1 MQPKAQDGRYTGRRR
16 VPTPPRSR
24 YAAVVTTAVVGAGV
38 VVLGAGAA
46 APDSSSGSTDAYS
59 VDAATASVQTVED
72 RVAAQDRA
80 NRAADRAGPAST
92 VEQAAPDV
100 WYLPLRR
107 QYQIT
112 TLYEMRWGEMHYGV
126 DLAVP
131 YGTPIY
137 AVHSGTV
144 VLSRYNGGCGNAVE
158 IDHGNNV
165 VTRYCHGSK
174 LLVKE
179 GQHVEAGTPILQ
191 AGNTGFSF
199 GDHLHFEV
207 LVNGKATDPI
217 PWMLAH
223 GVDIAKRLEAAN
235 GAIIIP

>member
-1 MQPKAQDGRYTGRRR
+1 MEPKAQDGRYTGRRR

-46 APDSSSGSTDAYS
+46 APDAGPSGPEAYS
-59 VDAATASVQTVED
+59 VDSAAASALAVED
-72 RVAAQDRA
+72 RQAALDRA
-80 NRAADRAGPAST
+80 NRSADRDGPAST

-100 WYLPLRR
+100 WYLPLHR
-107 QYQIT
+107 QYVIT

-137 AVHSGTV
+137 AAHAGTV
-144 VLSRYNGGCGNAVE
+144 ILARYYGGCGNAVQ
-158 IDHGNNV
+158 IDHGNGV
-165 VTRYCHGSK
+165 VTQYCHASK
-174 LLVKE
+174 LIVHE
-179 GQHVEAGTPILQ
+179 GQHVEAGTVLSLV
-191 AGNTGFSF
+191 GNTGHSF

-207 LVNGKATDPI
+207 HINGKPTDPMKF
-217 PWMLAH
+217 MLDR